1 MQIDV
6 IFKIASVGI
15 LVAVL
20 NQILIKAGK
29 DDIATLVTVT
39 GLIIVILTVVDLV
52 KDLFNV
58 LRGLFGGY

>member
-20 NQILIKAGK
+20 NQILVKAGK

-39 GLIIVILTVVDLV
+39 GLVIVILTVVDLV
-52 KDLFNV
+52 KDLFDA

>member
-1 MQIDV
+1 VQIDV

>member
-39 GLIIVILTVVDLV
+39 GLIIVILTVVDLI
-52 KDLFNV
+52 KELFSV

>member
-15 LVAVL
+15 LVAVI
-20 NQILIKAGK
+20 NQILVKAGK

-39 GLIIVILTVVDLV
+39 GLVIVILTVVDLV
-52 KDLFNV
+52 KDLFDA

>member
-39 GLIIVILTVVDLV
+39 GLIIVILTVVDLIIEI
-52 KDLFNV
+52 
-58 LRGLFGGY
+58 